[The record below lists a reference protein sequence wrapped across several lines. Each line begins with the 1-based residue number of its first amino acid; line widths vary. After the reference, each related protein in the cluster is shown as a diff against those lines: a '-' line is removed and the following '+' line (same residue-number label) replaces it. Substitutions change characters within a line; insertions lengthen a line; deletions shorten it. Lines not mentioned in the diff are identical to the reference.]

1 MIFQG
6 WICTLFGIIP
16 GLTNCI
22 LLSIFVFVP
31 SDSEKEVDGKTKEL
45 D

>member
-1 MIFQG
+1 M
-6 WICTLFGIIP
+6 P

-31 SDSEKEVDGKTKEL
+31 SDSENEVEGKIKEL
-45 D
+45 NCFRNSGIKD